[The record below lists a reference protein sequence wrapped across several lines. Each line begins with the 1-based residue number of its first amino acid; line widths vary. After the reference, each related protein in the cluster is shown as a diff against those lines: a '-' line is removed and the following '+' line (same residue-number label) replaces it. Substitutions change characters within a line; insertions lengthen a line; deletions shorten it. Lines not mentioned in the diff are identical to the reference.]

1 MLKMPRR
8 PFEGV
13 TSMLQVGVASGTVNI
28 IFIQIALVSRGA
40 RIAIGRTSQTA
51 LVFRSRVVKV
61 RVIDRGYRRI
71 VPNVVRWIYYLVV
84 VVGMGPLVI
93 HSMAALRTHHV
104 HSVSSGESCSILV
117 GVVVTPCGWTGIVVR
132 ICIVRSVLGVV
143 MHWGGTCVKMG
154 RCPLTIFFLICFCRF
169 LRLVPI
175 ASGPNSGG
183 PLVCVCYVVDL
194 TVRGVVI

>member
-8 PFEGV
+8 PFKGV

-71 VPNVVRWIYYLVV
+71 VPNVV
-84 VVGMGPLVI
+84 
-93 HSMAALRTHHV
+93 
-104 HSVSSGESCSILV
+104 
-117 GVVVTPCGWTGIVVR
+117 
-132 ICIVRSVLGVV
+132 
-143 MHWGGTCVKMG
+143 
-154 RCPLTIFFLICFCRF
+154 
-169 LRLVPI
+169 
-175 ASGPNSGG
+175 
-183 PLVCVCYVVDL
+183 
-194 TVRGVVI
+194 